1 MVVEF
6 HEIKYEMNYHKSCM
20 YIIYSCCFSRSV
32 MSDLLQ
38 PHGHSPSGSSV
49 HGISQAGT
57 LEWAAIPFSNI
68 IYVFVCLSVVYD
80 SLRPRTVAHQ
90 APQSMGFSRQQYW
103 SGLPCP
109 PPRNLPNPGI
119 KLGSPALQADSFPFE
134 LPESNIIYIY
144 K

>member
-1 MVVEF
+1 MKLSMKWIIINPVCILFILVASAAQ
-6 HEIKYEMNYHKSCM
+6 SCLT
-20 YIIYSCCFSRSV
+20 
-32 MSDLLQ
+32 LLQ

-119 KLGSPALQADSFPFE
+119 KLGSPALQADSLPFE